1 MVLKLD
7 MKVGDSYKTPI
18 DFEVSRSKVTVTFII
33 TLGSTVLRLDVE
45 VGSDSN
51 KTPIDF
57 EVSRSKVTVTFI
69 IMLGSTVLRFDM
81 DVGTRTRPFLIL
93 RSVGQRSRSQ

>member
-1 MVLKLD
+1 M
-7 MKVGDSYKTPI
+7 
-18 DFEVSRSKVTVTFII
+18 TFII

-57 EVSRSKVTVTFI
+57 EVSRSKVKVTVTFI
-69 IMLGSTVLRFDM
+69 ITLGSTVLKLDVEVGGDSYKTPIDM
-81 DVGTRTRPFLIL
+81 
-93 RSVGQRSRSQ
+93 RSVGQRLRSQ